1 MDEPRRDNRINV
13 LHSDEEEEDNLGVQH
28 DVEGLVYKEDIK
40 EIKDRYLRICAY
52 PIEENVNT
60 PMEEK
65 VNLVSDICRTFV
77 GHLSFGCPLDV
88 QRLYCWINRCTQST
102 CNSWSNWNIN
112 VY

>member
-13 LHSDEEEEDNLGVQH
+13 LHSYEEEEDNLGVQH

-52 PIEENVNT
+52 SIEENVNT

-77 GHLSFGCPLDV
+77 LWLSVGRPKVVLLDKQMHTKHL
-88 QRLYCWINRCTQST
+88 
-102 CNSWSNWNIN
+102 
-112 VY
+112 